1 LSVILLVWFCI
12 FAAKLSSVCF
22 VCITNSPKFD
32 LPIIETTAVSRGKM
46 TLTCHRCNEVGHK
59 AVACPRASGIASVP
73 AGDNFSVATSASQHS
88 NRPFYSGFRHD
99 LRPLDQVTC
108 FKVSDI
114 ATANL
119 LNQKI
124 YCNNNYRDTRG
135 IQKVWQLGM
144 IM

>member
-1 LSVILLVWFCI
+1 M
-12 FAAKLSSVCF
+12 CF